1 MLMQGETLAYTPN
14 FSIPPFL
21 DLHGLPA
28 FIMLEET
35 RTIGGEIKTTPKR
48 CETCELCPS
57 GEGKM
62 ICS

>member
-35 RTIGGEIKTTPKR
+35 RIIGGEIKITPF
-48 CETCELCPS
+48 
-57 GEGKM
+57 
-62 ICS
+62 